1 MVIIRF
7 VDIGGNVDHHCFN
20 NPYNIKKKNA
30 GTRIVLQ
37 MDVLIVQKRGR
48 YSAL

>member
-7 VDIGGNVDHHCFN
+7 VDIGGIVGHHSFS
-20 NPYNIKKKNA
+20 NPYNIKKNKA
-30 GTRIVLQ
+30 GSRIVLH

>member
-1 MVIIRF
+1 VIIRF
-7 VDIGGNVDHHCFN
+7 VDIGGNDDHHCFN

>member
-1 MVIIRF
+1 VVIIRF
-7 VDIGGNVDHHCFN
+7 VDIGGIVDNHCFN
-20 NPYNIKKKNA
+20 NPYNIKKNKA
-30 GTRIVLQ
+30 GSRIVLH